1 MENVYLR
8 FLQLLHSIDSN
19 LDWGIDEASRHLLD
33 VIAIHHSNEEPLTVT
48 AAMQLNAIA
57 SPASIHR
64 KISSLFEVD
73 LIHFE
78 YKNGNRRTKYL
89 APSRLAKQRYEK
101 LGQALLNLK
110 KS

>member
-1 MENVYLR
+1 MKNVYLQ
-8 FLQLLHSIDSN
+8 FLQLLHSIDSD
-19 LDWGIDEASRHLLD
+19 LDWGLDQASLHLLD
-33 VIAIHHSNEEPLTVT
+33 VIAVHHSNKEPLTVT

-64 KISSLFEVD
+64 KISSLCELD

-89 APSRLAKQRYEK
+89 APSKLAKQRYEK
-101 LGQALLNLK
+101 LAQALLDLK